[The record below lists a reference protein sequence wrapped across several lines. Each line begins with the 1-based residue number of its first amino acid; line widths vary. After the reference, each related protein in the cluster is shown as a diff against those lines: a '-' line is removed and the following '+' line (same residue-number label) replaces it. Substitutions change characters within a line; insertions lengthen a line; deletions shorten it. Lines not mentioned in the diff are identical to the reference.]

1 MAAAAGISVTAST
14 LPAGARVMPKK
25 MVNALVQFGA
35 QNGIKTVLADVAAEN
50 AGSCGVMCAL
60 GFTPTENGTFRR
72 SGSQTEYKNL
82 TFKKEL

>member
-1 MAAAAGISVTAST
+1 
-14 LPAGARVMPKK
+14 

-50 AGSCGVMCAL
+50 AGSCSVMRAL
-60 GFTPTENGTFRR
+60 GFTPIENGTFRR

>member
-1 MAAAAGISVTAST
+1 MSLQRTKSPTSPLVPAVLWSRMAAAAGIS
-14 LPAGARVMPKK
+14 
-25 MVNALVQFGA
+25 VQFGA

-50 AGSCGVMCAL
+50 AGSCGVMRAL